1 MNEQQIKKFYMAY
14 VHESHYPDP
23 VETEAKEDRLE
34 VHYLYLVDKG
44 SIERIYSPKW
54 AYIVYKS

>member
-1 MNEQQIKKFYMAY
+1 MAY